1 MSVLLLDPIY
11 PMAPVSVP
19 EPWLHLLLHPGA
31 RAVAFLWGLL
41 WGSFTNVVIFRT
53 VVNVRALLEGKQPT
67 FSDGEA
73 RAFWKG
79 RSRCPHCEHPI
90 AAYDNIPVVS
100 YLLLRGKC
108 RHCQTPLSLRY
119 LVVELLAGLLS
130 FALYMQQVYVPLL
143 EGHAPNVAGWLLLLL
158 FGLTLLSVTYIDL
171 DVFII
176 PNLLVWVVGAVG
188 VLATIVLPEALDV
201 PWWHGV
207 AAGAGGFALFG
218 LIHLYYVKVRG
229 LDGLGLGDAH
239 LLLMVGAWIGP
250 LGLAFTVF
258 AGALQGLVVSVPM
271 LLRNKP
277 VANADLEELHGADPS
292 LGTIDSHAIGMQRV
306 PFGPFLALA
315 AMEFVLLRRSIEDLL
330 TWWSG
335 GVAF

>member
-11 PMAPVSVP
+11 PTAPVSVP

-31 RAVAFLWGLL
+31 RVFAFLWGLL
-41 WGSFTNVVIFRT
+41 WGSFTNVVIYRT
-53 VVNVRALLEGKQPT
+53 VVNVKAVLAGERAT
-67 FSDGEA
+67 FSDGET
-73 RAFWKG
+73 REFWKG

-100 YLLLRGKC
+100 FLLLRGKC
-108 RHCQTPLSLRY
+108 RHCKTPLALRY

-176 PNLLVWVVGAVG
+176 PHFLVWTVAAVG
-188 VLATIVLPEALDV
+188 LLATVALPEALDI
-201 PWWHGV
+201 PWTQGV
-207 AAGAGGFALFG
+207 AAAVGGFGLFG
-218 LIHLYYVKVRG
+218 LIHLYYIKVRG

-239 LLLMVGAWIGP
+239 LLLMVGVWLGP

-258 AGALQGLVVSVPM
+258 GGAIQGLLVSLPM
-271 LLRNKP
+271 LLRNKS
-277 VANADLEELHGADPS
+277 VANADVEELHGADPE
-292 LGTIDSHAIGMQRV
+292 LGTVDPDDLRMQRV

-315 AMEFVLLRRSIEDLL
+315 AMEFVLLRRSVEALL
-330 TWWSG
+330 SWWTG
-335 GVAF
+335 GVL